1 MFWINIKLR
10 GILTELRRNHM
21 WALENCVFENHRC
34 KKRPCSH
41 ISARLPLSTAR
52 FSAASPCQAVL
63 YWRQCAGNN
72 RGVLMDSWQ
81 CTKGPRHH
89 RRTAVSPQRRA
100 TDPSKVRG
108 FYPAS
113 LSERERERLT
123 LDSQRPSLIYMLQ
136 CVSGVHSN
144 SLWGSA
150 KDPPLPFQPRCLLME
165 FTGFK
170 KHHIFRMITCHW
182 VVSLID

>member
-1 MFWINIKLR
+1 
-10 GILTELRRNHM
+10 M
-21 WALENCVFENHRC
+21 WALEICAFLWFTGV
-34 KKRPCSH
+34 KKSLQSH
-41 ISARLPLSTAR
+41 QRSSAVSKAR
-52 FSAASPCQAVL
+52 FSSASLCQAVL
-63 YWRQCAGNN
+63 YWRQCTNNN
-72 RGVLMDSWQ
+72 RRALMDSWQ
-81 CTKGPRHH
+81 CTAGPSCH
-89 RRTAVSPQRRA
+89 RRTAVSPQRRG

-113 LSERERERLT
+113 FRARKRERLT

-150 KDPPLPFQPRCLLME
+150 KDPALPFQPRCLLME

>member
-1 MFWINIKLR
+1 MSFQ
-10 GILTELRRNHM
+10 
-21 WALENCVFENHRC
+21 
-34 KKRPCSH
+34 SH
-41 ISARLPLSTAR
+41 QRSSAVSKAW
-52 FSAASPCQAVL
+52 FSCASFCHVVL
-63 YWRQCAGNN
+63 YSRQCGGDN
-72 RGVLMDSWQ
+72 RRVLMDSWQ
-81 CTKGPRHH
+81 CTVGPRCH
-89 RRTAVSPQRRA
+89 RRTAASPQTRG
-100 TDPSKVRG
+100 TDPSKVRS

-113 LSERERERLT
+113 FRVRERERERLT
-123 LDSQRPSLIYMLQ
+123 LDSQWPLLIYTLQ

-150 KDPPLPFQPRCLLME
+150 KDPALPFQPCCLLME